1 MFVDTHLHLHD
12 PYFDADK
19 LDLVVEDITKNKIVT
34 WVQSCDLPT
43 YEVVLERCKK
53 SEYLFPSFGVLP
65 WYAHQVVDQFDLIA
79 ELAAEAP
86 MLGEIGLDEKYTRE
100 KESIPHQLPLFEIY
114 LKEAEKNN
122 KVMNCHFRGKERES
136 FEVVHSYK
144 AKKIIFHA
152 YSGDIDLM
160 KDITDAGYFYSVGPR
175 YNEEKLKLIPDDLL
189 ILEIDVLPRENF
201 KLPSVVFQEMLENT
215 AKKRG
220 TTLEE
225 IEAINHKNAL
235 KLIDDNPFLSEMKKL
250 LTKKI

>member
-19 LDLVVEDITKNKIVT
+19 LDMVVEDITKNKIVT
-34 WVQSCDLPT
+34 WVVSCDLPT
-43 YEVVLERCKK
+43 WDVVLERCKK

-65 WYAHQVVDQFDLIA
+65 WYAHQVVDQFDEVA
-79 ELAAEAP
+79 KLAAEAT
-86 MLGEIGLDEKYTRE
+86 MLGEIGLDEKHVRE
-100 KESIPHQLPLFEIY
+100 KECIPHQLPLFEIF

-136 FEVVHSYK
+136 FEIVHSYK

-160 KDITDAGYFYSVGPR
+160 KDVTDAGFYYSVGPR
-175 YNEEKLKLIPDDLL
+175 YSTEKLKLIPDELL
-189 ILEIDVLPRENF
+189 ILEIDVLPRKEF
-201 KLPSVVFQEMLENT
+201 KLPSVVFQEMLETT

-220 TTLEE
+220 TTPEE

-235 KLIDDNPFLSEMKKL
+235 KLVSDNPFLSDMTKL
-250 LTKKI
+250 LEKK

>member
-12 PYFDADK
+12 PYFDPEK

-65 WYAHQVVDQFDLIA
+65 WYAHQYVDQFNEIA
-79 ELAAEAP
+79 KLAEEAT

-122 KVMNCHFRGKERES
+122 KVLNCHFRGKERES
-136 FEVVHSYK
+136 FEIVKSYK

-152 YSGDIDLM
+152 YSGDIELM
-160 KDITDAGYFYSVGPR
+160 KDITDAGYYYSVGPR

-189 ILEIDVLPRENF
+189 ILEIDVLSRDDF
-201 KLPSVVFQEMLENT
+201 KLPSVVFSEMLERV
-215 AKKRG
+215 AKIRG
-220 TTLEE
+220 TTAGE
-225 IEAINHKNAL
+225 IEAINHKNSL
-235 KLIDDNPFLSEMKKL
+235 KLISDNPNLSDMKKL
-250 LTKKI
+250 LTEKK